1 MRNRKAFTLIELLV
15 VIAII
20 ALLIGILLPALGK
33 ARATARQIK
42 DGTQVRGVHQGMVLF
57 AQNNGDSYPK
67 PSDYD
72 KSNTTLN
79 PAATSRNS
87 MDLPRHVFSILIF
100 NNFFTPELCVSPS
113 EVNANIG
120 VDSKYVYSFP
130 TTGTNPQPLW
140 DPYFCG
146 VPFVGSAGDNDATPN
161 APVASG
167 LTGLVARGGRG
178 GTSYATQFFCGK
190 RQAKWNNSFASGD
203 AIVCNR
209 GPAYDVATGSGA
221 TLTWKLAAANTAAGG
236 RQGLGSN
243 TLLIHGGKSTWEGN
257 VAYNDNSIAFETR
270 PDPESKVY
278 TFSGLPANG
287 AKSFPDNLFANES
300 DINRNPTSTNESGS
314 MEDNG
319 NNYMR
324 YWTSVGGSSTALT
337 FTLWWD

>member
-15 VIAII
+15 VIANI

-57 AQNNGDSYPK
+57 AQNNSDSYPK
-67 PSDYD
+67 PSEYD

-79 PAATSRNS
+79 PAATSRAS

-113 EVNANIG
+113 EVNAGIA
-120 VDSKYVYSFP
+120 VDSKFVYSFP
-130 TTGTNPQPLW
+130 VTGTNPQPLW

-146 VPFVGSAGDNDATPN
+146 APAVGSTGDADATPG
-161 APVASG
+161 APVATG
-167 LTGLVARGGRG
+167 VTGLVTRAGRG
-178 GTSYATQFFCGK
+178 GCSYATQFFWGK

-203 AIVCNR
+203 AIVANR
-209 GPAYDVATGSGA
+209 GPAYDASGTGA
-221 TLTWKLAAANTAAGG
+221 TLTWRLAPAAASG
-236 RQGLGSN
+236 RMGIGSN

-257 VAYNDNSIAFETR
+257 VAYNDNSISFETR

-278 TFSGLPANG
+278 TFSGLPAAG
-287 AKSFPDNLFANES
+287 AKSFPDNLFVNEN
-300 DINRNPTSTNESGS
+300 DINRTPVAETTTI
-314 MEDNG
+314 EDNG

-324 YWTSVGGSSTALT
+324 YWTGVTGASPNYTI
-337 FTLWWD
+337 TLWYD